1 MRAARPIAHS
11 FLPSTLLVLA
21 VFLAA
26 PSGPGRTSR
35 SPEEELTRLAQQLRE
50 TGSEQ
55 AYRELAVFA
64 QSQTDSVV
72 VARAALLLGRHDQ
85 QRKRYS
91 AARAWLGRASAD
103 PLLREYALYWDA
115 LALRGTAQPA
125 AALEQLVRIR
135 REFPESI
142 LSQAVVRTLV
152 ELALELGRPMR
163 ALEELEAYGEVER
176 NPALLLLRARALERV
191 SRPEAAAQH
200 YNRLYYEFSESPE
213 AEQAAVR
220 RRALAQMLGRKFPA
234 ASLEQQL
241 ARAES
246 QYRRRRWHSAQE
258 EFRALLPRLEGRE
271 AQRARLRIAQCQ
283 VRRGANVAVLFRL
296 QLTDPELDAERLFAV
311 AQRYR
316 QLRQSDAMVR
326 AAEQAA
332 EKYPNSSWTEEAL
345 FSAGNQ
351 FWIELDRSRAAE
363 FYQRVVEMFPRG
375 RYAATAHWRLSWTAY
390 LERRSEAVS
399 LLEMHLARFRGSPY
413 TENALYWLGRLA
425 EQSGQLPRARAFYAK
440 LLEAFPYTYFGLQA
454 HQRQHELG
462 AGPTAAVPV
471 LALLPAPP
479 ELPVL
484 DEPVPPEGRE
494 RWERAQAL
502 RRLALYELAESEL
515 RAAHATTG
523 APRLLLEAAQTALEA
538 GRFWTG
544 ISLARQV
551 YPGLERWPLP
561 EAPEELWRT
570 IYPVAFREPID
581 RYASRYALD
590 PMLVRG
596 LIRQESLFQP
606 DAVSRAGAVG
616 LMQILPRTGYQI
628 ARRQRIPYSRQRLFD
643 PEYNLRLG
651 TAHLAEL
658 LQEFARLELALAA
671 YNAGRN
677 RVASWQNERE
687 FAEPAEFVESIP
699 ITETREYVQIVLR
712 NAEIYRRLQGGA
724 EQP

>member
-1 MRAARPIAHS
+1 VRAARPIAHS

-26 PSGPGRTSR
+26 TPGHGRPSRG
-35 SPEEELTRLAQQLRE
+35 PEEELTRLAQQLRE

-55 AYRELAVFA
+55 AYRELVAFA
-64 QSQTDSVV
+64 QSQSDSVSA
-72 VARAALLLGRHDQ
+72 ARAALLLGRHDQ
-85 QRKRYS
+85 QRKRYRE
-91 AARAWLGRASAD
+91 ARVWLARASAD

-115 LALRGTAQPA
+115 LALRGAAQPA
-125 AALEQLVRIR
+125 AALEQLARIR
-135 REFPESI
+135 REFPESV
-142 LSQAVVRTLV
+142 LSQEVVRALV

-191 SRPEAAAQH
+191 GRPEAAAQH

-234 ASLEQQL
+234 ASREQQL

-246 QYRRRRWHSAQE
+246 QYRRRRWRSAQE
-258 EFRALLPRLEGRE
+258 EFRALLPRLEGRD

-283 VRRGANVAVLFRL
+283 VRLGAHVAVLARL
-296 QLTDPELDAERLFAV
+296 QLTDPDLDAERLFAL

-351 FWIELDRSRAAE
+351 FWIELNRSRAAE
-363 FYQRVVEMFPRG
+363 FYRRVVELFPRG

-390 LERRSEAVS
+390 LERRPEAVS

-425 EQSGQLPRARAFYAK
+425 EQSGELPRARAFYAK
-440 LLEAFPYTYFGLQA
+440 LVGTYPYTYFGLQA
-454 HQRQHELG
+454 RQRQRELG
-462 AGPTAAVPV
+462 AEPTAAVPV
-471 LALLPAPP
+471 LTLLPAPP

-484 DEPVPPEGRE
+484 DEPVPPEGSE

-515 RAAHATTG
+515 RAAHTTTG
-523 APRLLLEAAQTALEA
+523 VPRLLLEAAQVALEA

-544 ISLARQV
+544 ISLARQA
-551 YPGLERWPLP
+551 YPSLERWPL
-561 EAPEELWRT
+561 AAVPEELWRT
-570 IYPVAFREPID
+570 IYPVAFREQID
-581 RYASRYALD
+581 RYATRYALD

-628 ARRQRIPYSRQRLFD
+628 ARRQRLPYSRQRLFG

-658 LQEFARLELALAA
+658 LQEFAQLELALAA
-671 YNAGRN
+671 YNAGRH

-712 NAEIYRRLQGGA
+712 NAEIYRQLQGGA

>member
-26 PSGPGRTSR
+26 TSVHGRTPR

-55 AYRELAVFA
+55 AYRELVVFA
-64 QSQTDSVV
+64 QSQSDSVAA
-72 VARAALLLGRHDQ
+72 ARAALLLGQHDQ
-85 QRKRYS
+85 QRKRYG
-91 AARAWLGRASAD
+91 AARAWLARASAD
-103 PLLREYALYWDA
+103 SLLREYALYWDA
-115 LALRGTAQPA
+115 LALRGAAQPA
-125 AALEQLVRIR
+125 AALEQLARIR
-135 REFPESI
+135 REFPESV
-142 LSQAVVRTLV
+142 LSQAVVRALV
-152 ELALELGRPMR
+152 ELALELGQPMR

-191 SRPEAAAQH
+191 GRPEAAAQH
-200 YNRLYYEFSESPE
+200 YNHLYYEFSESPE

-220 RRALAQMLGRKFPA
+220 RQALAQMLGRKFPA

-246 QYRRRRWHSAQE
+246 QYRRRRWRSAQT
-258 EFRALLPRLEGRE
+258 EFRALLPRLKGRE

-283 VRRGANVAVLFRL
+283 VRLRANVPVLARL
-296 QLTDPELDAERLFAV
+296 QLTDPELDAERLFAL

-316 QLRQSDAMVR
+316 QLRQLDAMVR
-326 AAEQAA
+326 VVEQAA
-332 EKYPNSSWTEEAL
+332 EKYPNSSWVEEAL

-351 FWIELDRSRAAE
+351 FWIELNRSRAAE
-363 FYQRVVEMFPRG
+363 FYQRVVELFPRG

-390 LERRSEAVS
+390 LERRPEAVS

-425 EQSGQLPRARAFYAK
+425 ERSGELLRARAFYAK

-454 HQRQHELG
+454 RQRQRELG
-462 AGPTAAVPV
+462 AEPTETVPL

-479 ELPVL
+479 ELLVL
-484 DEPVPPEGRE
+484 DEPVPSEARE
-494 RWERAQAL
+494 RWERAQVL

-523 APRLLLEAAQTALEA
+523 APRLLLEAAQMALEA

-544 ISLARQV
+544 ISLARQA
-551 YPGLERWPLP
+551 YPGLERWPLSV
-561 EAPEELWRT
+561 APEELWRT
-570 IYPVAFREPID
+570 FYPVAFRETID

-628 ARRQRIPYSRQRLFD
+628 ARRQRLPYSRQRLFN

-712 NAEIYRRLQGGA
+712 NAEIYRQLQGGA